1 LVGGYDPHP
10 FDVAAS
16 VDEVHEDVAD
26 GLAGVVT
33 GHPRPGLICIP
44 GQHLDGS
51 GFVVSNVVQ
60 SVLPILLA
68 RGPLVVTKGAQVLSD
83 GWTELDVAHQ
93 YRVLSI
99 AEAAPIPKRHRAQP
113 LAGIFYRRVSAPL
126 LACCH

>member
-1 LVGGYDPHP
+1 M
-10 FDVAAS
+10 AAS
-16 VDEVHEDVAD
+16 VDEVHEDAAD
-26 GLAGVVT
+26 VLAGVVN

-51 GFVVSNVVQ
+51 GFVVQ

-68 RGPLVVTKGAQVLSD
+68 RGPLVVRKGAQVLSD

-93 YRVLSI
+93 YRVISI
-99 AEAAPIPKRHRAQP
+99 AEAAPISKRHRAQP
-113 LAGIFYRRVSAPL
+113 LAGIFYPRVSATR